1 MKKTMVEWRRCFPLF
16 HSLCAG
22 LSLIWLAM
30 LSCGACMASDGLS
43 ISEIL
48 RRVQKRYA
56 VTDFEADF
64 VQESHLK
71 AMDMV
76 DSARG
81 HVCFRPPAMMR
92 WHYKTPEQYLI
103 MTDGQR
109 VWIYRP
115 EEGQVM
121 VGQTADYLGDATWTG
136 FFAEPDKL
144 LDEFVVHFAAKE
156 FAEEGQFVLE
166 LLPKK
171 RVSNLT
177 KILLFVSEDTFDV
190 VRSVTYNFFGDKTS
204 IRFEDFR
211 FNQDLDTSLFIFKVP
226 KDADVLQLEGEG
238 G

>member
-1 MKKTMVEWRRCFPLF
+1 MKTTMLEWKRSFPLF
-16 HSLCAG
+16 YSLCAG
-22 LSLIWLAM
+22 SSLIWLTM
-30 LSCGACMASDGLS
+30 FSCGVSMASDGLS

-48 RRVQKRYA
+48 ERVQKRYA

-76 DSARG
+76 DSASG

-92 WHYKTPEQYLI
+92 WHYETPEQYLI
-103 MTDGQR
+103 MTDGDS

-115 EEGQVM
+115 EENQVM
-121 VGQTADYLGDATWTG
+121 VGRTADYFGDATWTG

-144 LDEFVVHFAAKE
+144 LDEFVVHLAAKE
-156 FAEEGQFVLE
+156 FTQEGQFVLE

-171 RVSNLT
+171 SASNLA
-177 KILLFVSEDTFDV
+177 KILLFISESTFDI
-190 VRSVTYNFFGDKTS
+190 VRSVTYNLFGDKTS
-204 IRFEDFR
+204 IRFEAFR
-211 FNQDLDTSLFIFKVP
+211 FNQNLDTSLFVFKVP

-238 G
+238 N

>member
-1 MKKTMVEWRRCFPLF
+1 
-16 HSLCAG
+16 
-22 LSLIWLAM
+22 
-30 LSCGACMASDGLS
+30 MASDGLS

-48 RRVQKRYA
+48 GRVQKRYA

-71 AMDMV
+71 AMDMI

-81 HVCFRPPAMMR
+81 HVYFSPPAMMR

-103 MTDGQR
+103 MSDGQR

-115 EEGQVM
+115 EENQVM
-121 VGQTADYLGDATWTG
+121 VGRAADYFGDATWTG

-144 LDEFVVHFAAKE
+144 LDDFVVHLAAKE
-156 FAEEGQFVLE
+156 FTEEGQFVLE

-171 RVSNLT
+171 GVANLA
-177 KILLFVSEDTFDV
+177 KILLFISESTFDI
-190 VRSVTYNFFGDKTS
+190 VRSVTYNLFGDKTS

-211 FNQDLDTSLFIFKVP
+211 FNQGLDRSLFIFKVP

-238 G
+238 K

>member
-1 MKKTMVEWRRCFPLF
+1 
-16 HSLCAG
+16 
-22 LSLIWLAM
+22 
-30 LSCGACMASDGLS
+30 MASDGLS

-48 RRVQKRYA
+48 SRVQKRYA

-71 AMDMV
+71 AMGMV

-92 WHYKTPEQYLI
+92 WHYKAPEQYLI
-103 MTDGQR
+103 MTDGNS

-115 EEGQVM
+115 DENQVM
-121 VGQTADYLGDATWTG
+121 VGRTADYFGDAKWTG

-144 LDEFVVHFAAKE
+144 RDEFVVHFAARE
-156 FAEEGQFVLE
+156 FTEKGQFVLE

-171 RVSNLT
+171 SVSNLA
-177 KILLFVSEDTFDV
+177 KILLFISESTFDI
-190 VRSVTYNFFGDKTS
+190 VRSVTYNLFGDKTS

-211 FNQDLDTSLFIFKVP
+211 FNQDLDRSLFIFKVP

-238 G
+238 E